1 MKRWNDIQVTSL
13 LTERAPGM
21 IVVSNQGLCSL
32 NVRSGTNLNAVPE
45 KGQEG
50 SSARPIRAGKP
61 TWILFFGEKGVQE
74 MEGYR

>member
-1 MKRWNDIQVTSL
+1 MKSWNDIQVTSL

-45 KGQEG
+45 KGQE
-50 SSARPIRAGKP
+50 SSGARSMRA
-61 TWILFFGEKGVQE
+61 V
-74 MEGYR
+74 

>member
-1 MKRWNDIQVTSL
+1 MKRWNGIQVTSL

-32 NVRSGTNLNAVPE
+32 NVHSGTNLNAVPE
-45 KGQEG
+45 KGQE
-50 SSARPIRAGKP
+50 SSGARPMRAGEL
-61 TWILFFGEKGVQE
+61 TWIPFFEEKGVQE